1 MQVFTHHVGK
11 NLHLAQIA
19 TFVFLHLGIDLSG
32 AEYFC
37 CFWRYIAKKHLLN
50 KWREVV
56 FFCPAKAGQK

>member
-19 TFVFLHLGIDLSG
+19 TFVFLHLGIDPSG

-37 CFWRYIAKKHLLN
+37 CFWRYIAKKRRYAKNN
-50 KWREVV
+50 KI
-56 FFCPAKAGQK
+56 KAFLPLPFA